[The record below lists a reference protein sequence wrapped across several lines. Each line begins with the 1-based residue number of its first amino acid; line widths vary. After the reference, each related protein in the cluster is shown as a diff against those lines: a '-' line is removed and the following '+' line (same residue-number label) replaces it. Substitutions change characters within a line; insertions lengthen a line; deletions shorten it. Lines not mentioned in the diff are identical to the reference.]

1 VKRRT
6 LKPTRIKLVEI
17 NDVEARHKLEMLF
30 EEYDVQ
36 KQISV
41 EKHRLAVKAQAE
53 AQISLL
59 KTQQLQQDFLAQ
71 ASEHFDAVAKEPV
84 WFIYRK
90 DDEITLESVFTER
103 TQRNIVRAQ
112 MQQLD
117 KQIDEGD
124 DRDMFE
130 DESGDEDK
138 P

>member
-1 VKRRT
+1 MKRRT
-6 LKPTRIKLVEI
+6 LKPVRIKLSEI
-17 NDVEARHKLEMLF
+17 TDQEARHKLEMLF

-59 KTQQLQQDFLAQ
+59 KTQQMQQDFLAQ
-71 ASEHFDAVAKEPV
+71 ASEHFDPVAKEPV
-84 WFIYRK
+84 WFIYRR
-90 DDEITLESVFTER
+90 EGEVILESVFTER

-124 DRDMFE
+124 DKDMFE
-130 DESGDEDK
+130 GPDEGDTDQ
-138 P
+138 